1 MQVRDVR
8 SDEIEPVRQFLIAHG
23 WAHRVGNAERFAAL
37 VAASQRTAVALAE
50 EDDPWVDGT
59 IGRSP
64 AGIRAGLGAAR
75 RGHIVGFARGI
86 TDGLANGYLSMVVV
100 APGHRGRG
108 IGSALVRYVMG
119 DDPGITWVLRAG
131 RDGAVEFFSG
141 LGFRVS
147 SVAMERER
155 GPVG

>member
-23 WAHRVGNAERFAAL
+23 WAHRVGSAERFAAL
-37 VAASQRTAVALAE
+37 VAASQRTAVAVE
-50 EDDPWVDGT
+50 MEDDP
-59 IGRSP
+59 S
-64 AGIRAGLGAAR
+64 AR
-75 RGHIVGFARGI
+75 PGHIVGFARGI
-86 TDGLANGYLSMVVV
+86 TDGLSNGYLSMVVV
-100 APGHRGRG
+100 APGHRGQG
-108 IGSALVRYVMG
+108 VGSALVRYVMG

-155 GPVG
+155 KLPHPRT